1 MRQLGPSHRSQP
13 AAPLFNSLVAIVLK
27 YKGMSKKV
35 CLRFILCSHVLSW
48 GVGSDSKLGH
58 GASHGLGWGD
68 VPALIMGTC
77 KARAAV

>member
-13 AAPLFNSLVAIVLK
+13 AAPPLNSFGCNRTQAQGYVQ
-27 YKGMSKKV
+27 KV

-68 VPALIMGTC
+68 VLALIMGTC